1 MLYYAACLHLEKRG
15 ILMRHMR
22 KRIAALFLSLCLL
35 LTGVVFTPVP
45 AEAASDDG
53 WVGAWS
59 TSPVE
64 FNLKKMLEMDWI
76 KCDVGLRNLTFRTR
90 IQPTIAGE
98 DVRITLSNEF
108 GTGPLTIDTV
118 SVAKGYE
125 RLPQAIKTW
134 TRKGV
139 TFDGKSSVTI
149 PAGETVTSD
158 PVGLSVDAL
167 EYLTVSLFLKRTETM
182 KTYGL
187 IGGDTYIMSGNF
199 AKAATTVGVPM
210 EMEADFGEYSVI
222 PVLTGVEVYA
232 PGASSAVLI
241 GDSTLAN
248 DIPILLAERLQSA
261 GITDVGILQQA
272 IKGNRLLD
280 DGAGI
285 LGMAYG
291 EAMVDRFARDALDQ
305 PGVERIF
312 LKVGVNDV
320 VHPNCESL
328 KEEARAVTTEEMIA
342 GYEQLIAQA
351 HERGIEV
358 YLFTRTAW
366 KGYTRNVLGSDDI
379 QWSQEIDQ
387 MRQEINEWIR
397 SEDNPADG
405 YIDLDFMCADEEATE
420 LQDEYTTDGA
430 HFTAQGQQTVVD
442 AIPLAYFE

>member
-1 MLYYAACLHLEKRG
+1 MKKT
-15 ILMRHMR
+15 MR
-22 KRIAALFLSLCLL
+22 KLAAAVLGLCLL
-35 LTGVVFTPVP
+35 ISGLWIAPVQ
-45 AEAASDDG
+45 ADASGGDG

-64 FNLKKMLEMDWI
+64 FNLKKMLDMEWI
-76 KCDVGLRNLTFRTR
+76 KCDLGLRNLTFRTR
-90 IQPTIAGE
+90 IQPTISGE

-108 GTGPLTIDTV
+108 GTGPLTINTT

-125 RLPQAIKTW
+125 KLPQAIKTW
-134 TRKGV
+134 TRKNV
-139 TFDGKSSVTI
+139 TFNGQSSVTI

-158 PVGLSVDAL
+158 PVGMSVDAL

-199 AKAATTVGVPM
+199 AKAATTIGVPM
-210 EMEADFGEYSVI
+210 KMEADFGEYSVI
-222 PVLTGVEVYA
+222 PALTGVEVYA
-232 PGASSAVLI
+232 PEASSAVVI

-248 DIPILLAERLQSA
+248 DIPILLAEKLQSV
-261 GITDVGILQQA
+261 GITNVGILQQA

-291 EAMVDRFARDALDQ
+291 EAMVDRFERDALNQ

-328 KEEARAVTTEEMIA
+328 KDEARAVTAEEMIA
-342 GYEQLIAQA
+342 GYKQLIEQA

-366 KGYTRNVLGSDDI
+366 KGYTRNVLGSDDV
-379 QWSQEIDQ
+379 QWTPEIDQ
-387 MRQEINEWIR
+387 MRQDINAWIR
-397 SEDNPADG
+397 SSDNPADG
-405 YIDLDFMCADEEATE
+405 YIDLDFMCTDETASE
-420 LQDEYTTDGA
+420 LKSEYTTDGA
-430 HFTAQGQQTVVD
+430 HFTALGQQTVVD
-442 AIPLAYFE
+442 AIPLEYFQ

>member
-1 MLYYAACLHLEKRG
+1 MQRVK
-15 ILMRHMR
+15 
-22 KRIAALFLSLCLL
+22 KQIAAAILGLCLL
-35 LTGVVFTPVP
+35 VSGIWIVPVQ
-45 AEAASDDG
+45 AEASSGDG

-64 FNLKKMLEMDWI
+64 FNLKKMLDMEWI
-76 KCDVGLRNLTFRTR
+76 DCDFGLRNLTFRTR
-90 IQPTIAGE
+90 IQPTISGE
-98 DVRITLSNEF
+98 DVRITLSNVF
-108 GTGPLTIDTV
+108 GTGPLTIDTA

-134 TRKGV
+134 TRKNV
-139 TFDGKSSVTI
+139 TFNGNSSVSI

-158 PVGLSVDAL
+158 PIGMSVDAL
-167 EYLTVSLFLKRTETM
+167 EYLTISLFMKRTETM

-199 AKAATTVGVPM
+199 AKAASTIGVPM
-210 EMEADFGEYSVI
+210 KMEADFGEYSVI
-222 PVLTGVEVYA
+222 PALTGVEVYA
-232 PGASSAVLI
+232 PRASSAVMI

-248 DIPILLAERLQSA
+248 DIPLMLAEKLQDA

-291 EAMVDRFARDALDQ
+291 EAMIDRFERDALDQ
-305 PGVERIF
+305 PGVEKIF

-328 KEEARAVTTEEMIA
+328 KDEARPVTAEEMIA
-342 GYEQLIAQA
+342 GYEQLISQA

-366 KGYTRNVLGSDDI
+366 KGYTRNVLGSDDVE
-379 QWSQEIDQ
+379 WSQEIDQ
-387 MRQEINEWIR
+387 MRQDINAWIR
-397 SEDNPADG
+397 SDANPADG
-405 YIDLDFMCADEEATE
+405 YIDLDFMCTDESATE
-420 LQDEYTTDGA
+420 LKSEYTTDGA
-430 HFTAQGQQTVVD
+430 HFTEQGQQTVVD
-442 AIPLAYFE
+442 AVPLEYFQ

>member
-1 MLYYAACLHLEKRG
+1 MKK
-15 ILMRHMR
+15 MMR
-22 KRIAALFLSLCLL
+22 KFAAAVLGLCLL
-35 LTGVVFTPVP
+35 ISGLWMAPVQ
-45 AEAASDDG
+45 ADASGGDG

-64 FNLKKMLEMDWI
+64 FNLKKMLDMEWI
-76 KCDVGLRNLTFRTR
+76 KCDLGLRNLTFRTR
-90 IQPTIAGE
+90 IQPTISGE

-108 GTGPLTIDTV
+108 GTGPLTIDTA

-125 RLPQAIKTW
+125 KLPQAIKTW
-134 TRKGV
+134 TRKNV
-139 TFDGKSSVTI
+139 TFNGQSSVTI

-158 PVGLSVDAL
+158 PVGMSVDAL
-167 EYLTVSLFLKRTETM
+167 EYLTVSLFMKRTETM

-199 AKAATTVGVPM
+199 AKAATTIGVPM
-210 EMEADFGEYSVI
+210 KMEADFGEYSVI
-222 PVLTGVEVYA
+222 PALTGVEVYA
-232 PGASSAVLI
+232 PEASSAVVI

-248 DIPILLAERLQSA
+248 DIPILLAEKLQSA
-261 GITDVGILQQA
+261 GITNVGILQQA

-291 EAMVDRFARDALDQ
+291 EAMVDRFERGALNQ

-328 KEEARAVTTEEMIA
+328 KDEARAVTAEEMIA
-342 GYEQLIAQA
+342 GYKQLIQQA
-351 HERGIEV
+351 HESGIEV

-366 KGYTRNVLGSDDI
+366 KGYTRNVLGSDDV
-379 QWSQEIDQ
+379 QWSPEIDQ
-387 MRQEINEWIR
+387 MRQDINAWIR
-397 SEDNPADG
+397 SSDNPADG
-405 YIDLDFMCADEEATE
+405 YIDLDFMCTDATASE
-420 LQDEYTTDGA
+420 LKSEYTTDGA
-430 HFTAQGQQTVVD
+430 HFTALGQQTVAD
-442 AIPLAYFE
+442 AVPLEYFQ

>member
-1 MLYYAACLHLEKRG
+1 MKK
-15 ILMRHMR
+15 MMR
-22 KRIAALFLSLCLL
+22 KFAAAVLGLCLL
-35 LTGVVFTPVP
+35 ISGLWMAPVQ
-45 AEAASDDG
+45 ADASGGDG

-64 FNLKKMLEMDWI
+64 FNLKKMLDMEWI
-76 KCDVGLRNLTFRTR
+76 KCDLGLRNLTFRTR
-90 IQPTIAGE
+90 IQPTISGE

-108 GTGPLTIDTV
+108 GTGPLTIDTA

-125 RLPQAIKTW
+125 KLPQAIKTW
-134 TRKGV
+134 TRKNV
-139 TFDGKSSVTI
+139 TFNGQSSVTI

-158 PVGLSVDAL
+158 PIGMSVDAL

-199 AKAATTVGVPM
+199 AKAATTIGVPM
-210 EMEADFGEYSVI
+210 KMEADFGEYSVI
-222 PVLTGVEVYA
+222 PALTGVEVYA
-232 PGASSAVLI
+232 PEASSAVVI

-248 DIPILLAERLQSA
+248 DIPILLAEKLQSA
-261 GITDVGILQQA
+261 GITNVGILQQA

-291 EAMVDRFARDALDQ
+291 EAMVDRFERDVLNQ

-328 KEEARAVTTEEMIA
+328 KDEARAVTAEEMIA
-342 GYEQLIAQA
+342 GYKQLIQQA
-351 HERGIEV
+351 HESGIEV

-366 KGYTRNVLGSDDI
+366 KGYTRNVLGSDDV
-379 QWSQEIDQ
+379 QWTPEIDQ
-387 MRQEINEWIR
+387 MRQDINAWIL
-397 SEDNPADG
+397 SSDNPADG
-405 YIDLDFMCADEEATE
+405 YIDLDFMCTDATASE
-420 LQDEYTTDGA
+420 LKSEYTTDGA
-430 HFTAQGQQTVVD
+430 HFTALGQQAVAD
-442 AIPLAYFE
+442 AVPLEYFQ

>member
-1 MLYYAACLHLEKRG
+1 MKK
-15 ILMRHMR
+15 MMR
-22 KRIAALFLSLCLL
+22 KFAAAVLGLCLL
-35 LTGVVFTPVP
+35 ISGLWMAPVQ
-45 AEAASDDG
+45 ADASGGDG

-64 FNLKKMLEMDWI
+64 FNLKKMLDMEWI
-76 KCDVGLRNLTFRTR
+76 KCDLGLRNLTFRTR
-90 IQPTIAGE
+90 IQPTISGE

-108 GTGPLTIDTV
+108 GTGPLTIDTA

-125 RLPQAIKTW
+125 KLPQAIKTW
-134 TRKGV
+134 TRKNV
-139 TFDGKSSVTI
+139 TFNGQSSVTI

-158 PVGLSVDAL
+158 PVGMSVDAL
-167 EYLTVSLFLKRTETM
+167 EYLTVSLFMKRTETM

-199 AKAATTVGVPM
+199 AKAATTIGVPM
-210 EMEADFGEYSVI
+210 KMEADFGEYSVI
-222 PVLTGVEVYA
+222 PALTGVEVYA
-232 PGASSAVLI
+232 PEASSAVVI

-248 DIPILLAERLQSA
+248 DIPILLAEKLQSA
-261 GITDVGILQQA
+261 GITNVGILQQA

-291 EAMVDRFARDALDQ
+291 EAMVDRFERDVLNQ

-328 KEEARAVTTEEMIA
+328 KDEARAVTAEEMIA
-342 GYEQLIAQA
+342 GYKQLIQQA
-351 HERGIEV
+351 HESGIEV

-366 KGYTRNVLGSDDI
+366 KGYTRNVLGSDDV
-379 QWSQEIDQ
+379 QWSPEIDQ
-387 MRQEINEWIR
+387 MRQDINAWIR
-397 SEDNPADG
+397 SSDNPADG
-405 YIDLDFMCADEEATE
+405 YIDLDFMCTDATASE
-420 LQDEYTTDGA
+420 LKSEYTTDGA
-430 HFTAQGQQTVVD
+430 HFTALGQQAVAD
-442 AIPLAYFE
+442 AVPLEYFQ

>member
-1 MLYYAACLHLEKRG
+1 MKKT
-15 ILMRHMR
+15 MR
-22 KRIAALFLSLCLL
+22 KLAAAVLGLCLL
-35 LTGVVFTPVP
+35 ISGLWIAPVQ
-45 AEAASDDG
+45 ADASGGDG

-64 FNLKKMLEMDWI
+64 FNLKKMLDLDWI
-76 KCDVGLRNLTFRTR
+76 KCDVGLHNLTFRTR
-90 IQPTIAGE
+90 IQPTISGE

-108 GTGPLTIDTV
+108 GTGPLTVDTV

-125 RLPQAIKTW
+125 KLPQAIKTW
-134 TRKGV
+134 TRKNV
-139 TFDGKSSVTI
+139 TFNGQASVTI

-158 PVGLSVDAL
+158 PIGMSVDAL

-199 AKAATTVGVPM
+199 AKAATTIGVPM
-210 EMEADFGEYSVI
+210 KMEADFGEYSVI
-222 PVLTGVEVYA
+222 PALTGVEVYA
-232 PGASSAVLI
+232 PEASSAVVI

-248 DIPILLAERLQSA
+248 DIPILLAEKLQNA
-261 GITDVGILQQA
+261 GITNVGILQQA

-291 EAMVDRFARDALDQ
+291 EAMVDRFERDALNQ

-328 KEEARAVTTEEMIA
+328 KGEARAVTAEEMIA
-342 GYEQLIAQA
+342 GYKQLIEQA

-366 KGYTRNVLGSDDI
+366 KGYTRNVLGSDDV
-379 QWSQEIDQ
+379 QWSPEIDQ
-387 MRQEINEWIR
+387 MRQDINAWIR
-397 SEDNPADG
+397 SSDNPADG
-405 YIDLDFMCADEEATE
+405 YIDLDFMCTDETASE
-420 LQDEYTTDGA
+420 LKSEYTTDGA
-430 HFTAQGQQTVVD
+430 HFTALGQQAVAD
-442 AIPLAYFE
+442 AVPLEYFQ

>member
-1 MLYYAACLHLEKRG
+1 MKRVKKQIVAA
-15 ILMRHMR
+15 ILG
-22 KRIAALFLSLCLL
+22 LCLL
-35 LTGVVFTPVP
+35 VTGVWIVP
-45 AEAASDDG
+45 TQAEASSGDG

-64 FNLKKMLEMDWI
+64 FNLKKMLDMEWI
-76 KCDVGLRNLTFRTR
+76 DCDFGLRNLTFRTR
-90 IQPTIAGE
+90 IQPTISGE
-98 DVRITLSNEF
+98 DVRITLSNVF

-134 TRKGV
+134 TRKNV
-139 TFDGKSSVTI
+139 TFNGSSSVTI

-158 PVGLSVDAL
+158 PIGMSVDAL
-167 EYLTVSLFLKRTETM
+167 EYLTISLFMKRTETM

-199 AKAATTVGVPM
+199 VKAASTIGVPM
-210 EMEADFGEYSVI
+210 KMEADFGEYSVI
-222 PVLTGVEVYA
+222 PALTGVEVYA
-232 PGASSAVLI
+232 PGASSAVVI

-248 DIPILLAERLQSA
+248 DIPLMLAEKLQNA
-261 GITDVGILQQA
+261 GITNVGILQQA

-291 EAMVDRFARDALDQ
+291 EAMVDRFERDALNQ
-305 PGVERIF
+305 PGVEKIF

-328 KEEARAVTTEEMIA
+328 KDEARPVTAEEMIA
-342 GYEQLIAQA
+342 GYEQLISQA

-366 KGYTRNVLGSDDI
+366 KGYTRNVLGSDDVV
-379 QWSQEIDQ
+379 WSQEIDQ
-387 MRQEINEWIR
+387 MRQDINAWIR
-397 SEDNPADG
+397 SDTNPADG
-405 YIDLDFMCADEEATE
+405 YIDLDFMCTDESATE
-420 LQDEYTTDGA
+420 LKSEYTTDGA
-430 HFTAQGQQTVVD
+430 HFTELGQQTVVD
-442 AIPLAYFE
+442 AMPLEYFQ

>member
-1 MLYYAACLHLEKRG
+1 MKK
-15 ILMRHMR
+15 MMR
-22 KRIAALFLSLCLL
+22 KLAAAVLGLCFLISGLWMA
-35 LTGVVFTPVP
+35 PVQ
-45 AEAASDDG
+45 ADASGGDG

-64 FNLKKMLEMDWI
+64 FNLKKMLDMEWI
-76 KCDVGLRNLTFRTR
+76 KCDLGLRNLTFRTR
-90 IQPTIAGE
+90 IQPTISGE

-108 GTGPLTIDTV
+108 GTGPLTIDTA

-125 RLPQAIKTW
+125 KLPQAIKTW
-134 TRKGV
+134 TRKNV
-139 TFDGKSSVTI
+139 TFNGQSSVTI

-158 PVGLSVDAL
+158 PVGMSVDAL
-167 EYLTVSLFLKRTETM
+167 EYLTVSLFMKRTETM

-199 AKAATTVGVPM
+199 AKAATTIGVPM
-210 EMEADFGEYSVI
+210 KMEADFGEYSVI
-222 PVLTGVEVYA
+222 PALTGVEVYA
-232 PGASSAVLI
+232 PGASSAVVI

-248 DIPILLAERLQSA
+248 DISILLAEKLQNA
-261 GITDVGILQQA
+261 GITNVGILQQA

-291 EAMVDRFARDALDQ
+291 EAMVNRFERDALNQ

-328 KEEARAVTTEEMIA
+328 KDEARAVTAEEMIA
-342 GYEQLIAQA
+342 GYKQLIEQA

-366 KGYTRNVLGSDDI
+366 KGYTRNVLGSDDV
-379 QWSQEIDQ
+379 QWSPEIDQ
-387 MRQEINEWIR
+387 MRQDINAWIR
-397 SEDNPADG
+397 SSDNPADG
-405 YIDLDFMCADEEATE
+405 YIDLDFMCTDATASE
-420 LQDEYTTDGA
+420 LKSEYTTDGA
-430 HFTAQGQQTVVD
+430 HFTALGQQAVAD
-442 AIPLAYFE
+442 AVPLEYFQ

>member
-1 MLYYAACLHLEKRG
+1 MKRQKQRITAFILGLALMISG
-15 ILMRHMR
+15 IW
-22 KRIAALFLSLCLL
+22 I
-35 LTGVVFTPVP
+35 VP
-45 AEAASDDG
+45 AQAEAADGGG

-64 FNLKKMLEMDWI
+64 FNFKKMIEMDWI

-90 IQPTIAGE
+90 IQPTISGE

-108 GTGPLTIDTV
+108 GTGPLTIDTI

-125 RLPQAIKTW
+125 KLPQAVKTW
-134 TRKGV
+134 TRKNV
-139 TFDGKSSVTI
+139 TFSGKSSVTI

-167 EYLTVSLFLKRTETM
+167 EYLTVSLYMKKTETM

-210 EMEADFGEYSVI
+210 RMEADFGEYSVI
-222 PVLTGVEVYA
+222 PALTGVEVYA
-232 PGASSAVLI
+232 PDASSAVII

-248 DIPILLAERLQSA
+248 DIPILLAEKLQNA
-261 GITDVGILQQA
+261 GITNVGILQQA

-280 DGAGI
+280 DGAGF

-291 EAMVDRFARDALDQ
+291 EAMVDRFERDALDQ
-305 PGVERIF
+305 PGVEKIF

-328 KEEARAVTTEEMIA
+328 KGEARAVTTEEMIA
-342 GYEQLIAQA
+342 GYEQLIEQA
-351 HERGIEV
+351 HARGIEV

-366 KGYTRNVLGSDDI
+366 KGYTRNVLGSDDV

-387 MRQEINEWIR
+387 MRQDINTWIR
-397 SEDNPADG
+397 SDANPADG
-405 YIDLDFMCADEEATE
+405 YIDLDFMCTDESATE
-420 LQDEYTTDGA
+420 LKSEYTTDGA
-430 HFTAQGQQTVVD
+430 HFTEQGQQTVVD
-442 AIPLAYFE
+442 AVPLEYFQ

>member
-1 MLYYAACLHLEKRG
+1 MKRVKKQIVAA
-15 ILMRHMR
+15 ILG
-22 KRIAALFLSLCLL
+22 LCLL
-35 LTGVVFTPVP
+35 VTGVWIVP
-45 AEAASDDG
+45 TQAEASSGDG

-64 FNLKKMLEMDWI
+64 FNLKKMLDMEWI
-76 KCDVGLRNLTFRTR
+76 DCDFGLRNLTFRTR
-90 IQPTIAGE
+90 IQPTISGE
-98 DVRITLSNEF
+98 DVRITLSNVF

-134 TRKGV
+134 TRKNV
-139 TFDGKSSVTI
+139 TFNGSSSVTI

-158 PVGLSVDAL
+158 PIGMSVDAL
-167 EYLTVSLFLKRTETM
+167 EYLTISLFMKRTETM

-199 AKAATTVGVPM
+199 AKAASTIGVPM
-210 EMEADFGEYSVI
+210 KMEADFGEYSVI
-222 PVLTGVEVYA
+222 PALTGVEVYA
-232 PGASSAVLI
+232 PGASSAVVI

-248 DIPILLAERLQSA
+248 DIPLMLAEKLQNA

-291 EAMVDRFARDALDQ
+291 EAMVDRFERDALNQ
-305 PGVERIF
+305 PGVEKIF

-328 KEEARAVTTEEMIA
+328 KDEARPVTAEEMIT
-342 GYEQLIAQA
+342 GYEQLISQA

-366 KGYTRNVLGSDDI
+366 KGYTRNVLGSDDVV
-379 QWSQEIDQ
+379 WSQEIDQ
-387 MRQEINEWIR
+387 MRQDINAWIR
-397 SEDNPADG
+397 SDANPADG
-405 YIDLDFMCADEEATE
+405 YIDLDFMCTDESATE
-420 LQDEYTTDGA
+420 LKSEYTTDGA
-430 HFTAQGQQTVVD
+430 HFTELGQQTVVD
-442 AIPLAYFE
+442 AMPLEYFQ

>member
-1 MLYYAACLHLEKRG
+1 MKK
-15 ILMRHMR
+15 MMR
-22 KRIAALFLSLCLL
+22 KLAAAVLGVCLL
-35 LTGVVFTPVP
+35 ISGLWIAPVQ
-45 AEAASDDG
+45 AEASGGDG

-64 FNLKKMLEMDWI
+64 FNLKKMLDMEWI
-76 KCDVGLRNLTFRTR
+76 KCDLGLRNLTFRTR
-90 IQPTIAGE
+90 IQPTISGE

-108 GTGPLTIDTV
+108 GTGPLTVDTV

-125 RLPQAIKTW
+125 KLPQAIKTW
-134 TRKGV
+134 TRKNV
-139 TFDGKSSVTI
+139 TFNGQASVTI

-158 PVGLSVDAL
+158 SIGMSVDAL

-199 AKAATTVGVPM
+199 AKAATTIGVPM
-210 EMEADFGEYSVI
+210 KMEADFGEYSVI
-222 PVLTGVEVYA
+222 PALTGVEVYA
-232 PGASSAVLI
+232 PEASSAVVI

-248 DIPILLAERLQSA
+248 DIPILLAEKLQSV
-261 GITDVGILQQA
+261 GITNVGILQQA

-291 EAMVDRFARDALDQ
+291 EAMVDRFERDALNQ

-328 KEEARAVTTEEMIA
+328 KDEARAVTAEEMIA
-342 GYEQLIAQA
+342 GYKQLIEQA

-366 KGYTRNVLGSDDI
+366 KGYTRNVLGSDDV
-379 QWSQEIDQ
+379 QWSPEIDQ
-387 MRQEINEWIR
+387 MRQDINAWIL
-397 SEDNPADG
+397 SSDNPADG
-405 YIDLDFMCADEEATE
+405 YIDLDFMCTDETASE
-420 LQDEYTTDGA
+420 LKSEYTTDGA
-430 HFTAQGQQTVVD
+430 HFTALGQQTVVD
-442 AIPLAYFE
+442 AIPLEYFQ

>member
-1 MLYYAACLHLEKRG
+1 MKK
-15 ILMRHMR
+15 MMR
-22 KRIAALFLSLCLL
+22 KLAAAVLGLCLL
-35 LTGVVFTPVP
+35 ISGLWMAPVQ
-45 AEAASDDG
+45 ADASGGDG

-64 FNLKKMLEMDWI
+64 FNLKKMLDMEWI
-76 KCDVGLRNLTFRTR
+76 KCDLGLHNLTFRTR
-90 IQPTIAGE
+90 IQPTISGE

-108 GTGPLTIDTV
+108 GTGPLTIDTA

-125 RLPQAIKTW
+125 KLPQAIKTW
-134 TRKGV
+134 TRKNV
-139 TFDGKSSVTI
+139 TFNGQSSVTI

-158 PVGLSVDAL
+158 PVGMSVDAL
-167 EYLTVSLFLKRTETM
+167 EYLTVSLFMKRTETM

-199 AKAATTVGVPM
+199 AKAATTIGVPM
-210 EMEADFGEYSVI
+210 KMEADFGEYSVI
-222 PVLTGVEVYA
+222 PALTGVEVYA
-232 PGASSAVLI
+232 PEASTAVII

-248 DIPILLAERLQSA
+248 DIPILLAEKLQSA
-261 GITDVGILQQA
+261 GITNVGILQQA

-291 EAMVDRFARDALDQ
+291 EAMVDRFERDALNQ

-320 VHPNCESL
+320 VHPSCESL
-328 KEEARAVTTEEMIA
+328 KDEARAVTAEEMIA
-342 GYEQLIAQA
+342 GYKQLIEQA

-366 KGYTRNVLGSDDI
+366 KGYTRNVLGSDDV
-379 QWSQEIDQ
+379 QWSPEIDQ
-387 MRQEINEWIR
+387 MRQDINAWIR
-397 SEDNPADG
+397 SSDNPADG
-405 YIDLDFMCADEEATE
+405 YIDLDFMCTDATASE
-420 LQDEYTTDGA
+420 LKSEYTTDGA
-430 HFTAQGQQTVVD
+430 HFTALGQQTVAD
-442 AIPLAYFE
+442 AVPLEYFQ

>member
-1 MLYYAACLHLEKRG
+1 
-15 ILMRHMR
+15 MRP
-22 KRIAALFLSLCLL
+22 
-35 LTGVVFTPVP
+35 GG
-45 AEAASDDG
+45 DG

-64 FNLKKMLEMDWI
+64 FNLKKMLDLDWI
-76 KCDVGLRNLTFRTR
+76 KCDVGLHNLTFRTR
-90 IQPTIAGE
+90 IQPTISGE

-108 GTGPLTIDTV
+108 GTGPLIVDTV

-125 RLPQAIKTW
+125 KLPQAIKTW
-134 TRKGV
+134 TRKNV
-139 TFDGKSSVTI
+139 TFNGQSSVTI

-158 PVGLSVDAL
+158 PIGMSVDAL

-199 AKAATTVGVPM
+199 AKAATTIGVPM
-210 EMEADFGEYSVI
+210 KMEADFGEYSVI

-232 PGASSAVLI
+232 PEASSAVVI

-248 DIPILLAERLQSA
+248 DIPILLAEKLQNA
-261 GITDVGILQQA
+261 GITNVGILQQA

-291 EAMVDRFARDALDQ
+291 EAMVDRFERDALNQ

-328 KEEARAVTTEEMIA
+328 KDEARAVTAEEMIA
-342 GYEQLIAQA
+342 GYKQLIQQA

-366 KGYTRNVLGSDDI
+366 NGYTRNVLGS
-379 QWSQEIDQ
+379 
-387 MRQEINEWIR
+387 R
-397 SEDNPADG
+397 
-405 YIDLDFMCADEEATE
+405 
-420 LQDEYTTDGA
+420 
-430 HFTAQGQQTVVD
+430 
-442 AIPLAYFE
+442 

>member
-1 MLYYAACLHLEKRG
+1 MQRVK
-15 ILMRHMR
+15 
-22 KRIAALFLSLCLL
+22 KQIAAAILGLCLL
-35 LTGVVFTPVP
+35 VSGIWIVP
-45 AEAASDDG
+45 AQVEASSGDG

-64 FNLKKMLEMDWI
+64 FNLKKMLEMERID
-76 KCDVGLRNLTFRTR
+76 CDFGLRNLTFRTR
-90 IQPTIAGE
+90 IQPTISGE
-98 DVRITLSNEF
+98 DVRITLSNVF

-134 TRKGV
+134 TRKNV
-139 TFDGKSSVTI
+139 TFNGSSSVTI

-158 PVGLSVDAL
+158 PIGMSVDAM
-167 EYLTVSLFLKRTETM
+167 EYLTISLFMKRTETM

-199 AKAATTVGVPM
+199 AKSASTIGVPM
-210 EMEADFGEYSVI
+210 KMEADFGEYSVI
-222 PVLTGVEVYA
+222 PALTGVEVYA
-232 PGASSAVLI
+232 PGASSAVVI

-248 DIPILLAERLQSA
+248 DIPLMLAEKLQDA

-291 EAMVDRFARDALDQ
+291 EAMIDRFERDALDQ
-305 PGVERIF
+305 PGVEKIF

-328 KEEARAVTTEEMIA
+328 KDEARPVTAEEMIA
-342 GYEQLIAQA
+342 GYEQLISQA
-351 HERGIEV
+351 HEREIEV

-366 KGYTRNVLGSDDI
+366 KGYTRNVLGSDDVV
-379 QWSQEIDQ
+379 WSQEIDQ
-387 MRQEINEWIR
+387 MRQDINAWIR
-397 SEDNPADG
+397 SDTNPADG
-405 YIDLDFMCADEEATE
+405 YIDLDFMCTDESATE
-420 LQDEYTTDGA
+420 LKSEYTTDGA
-430 HFTAQGQQTVVD
+430 HFTEQGQQTVVD
-442 AIPLAYFE
+442 AVPLKYFQ

>member
-1 MLYYAACLHLEKRG
+1 MKK
-15 ILMRHMR
+15 MMR
-22 KRIAALFLSLCLL
+22 KFAAAVLGLCLL
-35 LTGVVFTPVP
+35 ISGLWMAPVQ
-45 AEAASDDG
+45 ADASGGDG

-64 FNLKKMLEMDWI
+64 FNLKKMLDMEWI
-76 KCDVGLRNLTFRTR
+76 KCDLGLRNLTFRTR
-90 IQPTIAGE
+90 IQPTISGE

-108 GTGPLTIDTV
+108 GTGPLTIDTA

-125 RLPQAIKTW
+125 KLPQAIKTW
-134 TRKGV
+134 TRKNV
-139 TFDGKSSVTI
+139 TFNGQSSVTI

-158 PVGLSVDAL
+158 PVGMSVDAL
-167 EYLTVSLFLKRTETM
+167 EYLTVSLFMKRTETM

-199 AKAATTVGVPM
+199 AKAATTLGVPM
-210 EMEADFGEYSVI
+210 KMEADFGEYSVI
-222 PVLTGVEVYA
+222 PALTGVEVYA
-232 PGASSAVLI
+232 PEASSAVVI

-248 DIPILLAERLQSA
+248 DIPILLAEKLQSA
-261 GITDVGILQQA
+261 GITNVGILQQA

-291 EAMVDRFARDALDQ
+291 EAMVDRFERDALNQ

-328 KEEARAVTTEEMIA
+328 KDEARAVTAEEMIA
-342 GYEQLIAQA
+342 GYKQLIQQA
-351 HERGIEV
+351 HESGIEV

-366 KGYTRNVLGSDDI
+366 KGYTRNVLGSDDV
-379 QWSQEIDQ
+379 QWSPEIDQ
-387 MRQEINEWIR
+387 MRQDINAWIR
-397 SEDNPADG
+397 SSDNPADG
-405 YIDLDFMCADEEATE
+405 YIDLDFMCTDATASE
-420 LQDEYTTDGA
+420 LKSEYTTDGA
-430 HFTAQGQQTVVD
+430 HFTALGQQTVAD
-442 AIPLAYFE
+442 AVRLEYFQ

>member
-1 MLYYAACLHLEKRG
+1 MQRVK
-15 ILMRHMR
+15 
-22 KRIAALFLSLCLL
+22 KQIAAAILGLCLL
-35 LTGVVFTPVP
+35 VSGIWIVP
-45 AEAASDDG
+45 AQAEASSGDG

-64 FNLKKMLEMDWI
+64 FNLKKMLEMEWI
-76 KCDVGLRNLTFRTR
+76 DCDFGLRNLTFRTR
-90 IQPTIAGE
+90 IQPTISGE
-98 DVRITLSNEF
+98 DVRITLSNVF
-108 GTGPLTIDTV
+108 GTGPLTIDIV

-134 TRKGV
+134 TRKNV
-139 TFDGKSSVTI
+139 TFNGSSSVTI

-158 PVGLSVDAL
+158 PIGMSVDAM
-167 EYLTVSLFLKRTETM
+167 EYLTISLFMKRTETM

-199 AKAATTVGVPM
+199 AKSASTIGVPM
-210 EMEADFGEYSVI
+210 KMEADFGEYSVI
-222 PVLTGVEVYA
+222 PALTGVEVYA
-232 PGASSAVLI
+232 PGASSAVVI

-248 DIPILLAERLQSA
+248 DIPLMLAEKLQDA

-291 EAMVDRFARDALDQ
+291 EAMIDRFERDALDQ
-305 PGVERIF
+305 PGVEKIF

-328 KEEARAVTTEEMIA
+328 KDEARPVTAEEMIA
-342 GYEQLIAQA
+342 GYEQLISQA
-351 HERGIEV
+351 HEREIEV

-366 KGYTRNVLGSDDI
+366 KGYTRNVLGSDDVV
-379 QWSQEIDQ
+379 WSQEIDQ
-387 MRQEINEWIR
+387 MRQDINAWIR
-397 SEDNPADG
+397 SDTNPADG
-405 YIDLDFMCADEEATE
+405 YIDLDFMCTDESATE
-420 LQDEYTTDGA
+420 LKSEYTTDGA
-430 HFTAQGQQTVVD
+430 HFTEQGQQTVVD
-442 AIPLAYFE
+442 AVPLKYFQ

>member
-1 MLYYAACLHLEKRG
+1 MKK
-15 ILMRHMR
+15 MMR
-22 KRIAALFLSLCLL
+22 KLAAAVLGLCLL
-35 LTGVVFTPVP
+35 ISGLWMAPVQ
-45 AEAASDDG
+45 ADASGGDG

-64 FNLKKMLEMDWI
+64 FNLKKMLDMEWI
-76 KCDVGLRNLTFRTR
+76 KCDLGLRNLTFRTR
-90 IQPTIAGE
+90 IQPTISGE

-108 GTGPLTIDTV
+108 GTGPLTIDTA

-125 RLPQAIKTW
+125 KLPQAIKTW
-134 TRKGV
+134 TRKNV
-139 TFDGKSSVTI
+139 TFNGQSSVTI

-158 PVGLSVDAL
+158 PVGMSVDAL
-167 EYLTVSLFLKRTETM
+167 EYLTVSLFMKRTETM

-199 AKAATTVGVPM
+199 AKAATTIGVPM
-210 EMEADFGEYSVI
+210 KMEADFGEYSVI
-222 PVLTGVEVYA
+222 PALTGVEVYA
-232 PGASSAVLI
+232 PEATSAVVI

-248 DIPILLAERLQSA
+248 DIPILLAEKLQSA
-261 GITDVGILQQA
+261 GITNVGILQQA

-285 LGMAYG
+285 LEMAYG
-291 EAMVDRFARDALDQ
+291 EAMVDRFERDALNQ

-328 KEEARAVTTEEMIA
+328 KDEARAVTAEEMIA
-342 GYEQLIAQA
+342 GYKQLIEQA

-366 KGYTRNVLGSDDI
+366 KGYTRNVLGSDDV
-379 QWSQEIDQ
+379 QWSPEIDQ
-387 MRQEINEWIR
+387 MRQDINAWIR
-397 SEDNPADG
+397 SSDNPADG
-405 YIDLDFMCADEEATE
+405 YIDLDFMCTDATASE
-420 LQDEYTTDGA
+420 LKSEYTTDGA
-430 HFTAQGQQTVVD
+430 HFTALGQQAVAD
-442 AIPLAYFE
+442 AVPLEYFQ

>member
-1 MLYYAACLHLEKRG
+1 MKK
-15 ILMRHMR
+15 MMR
-22 KRIAALFLSLCLL
+22 KFAAAVLGLCLL
-35 LTGVVFTPVP
+35 ISGLWMAPVQ
-45 AEAASDDG
+45 ADASGGDG

-64 FNLKKMLEMDWI
+64 FNLKKMLDMEWI
-76 KCDVGLRNLTFRTR
+76 KCDLGLRNLTFRTR
-90 IQPTIAGE
+90 IQPTISGE

-108 GTGPLTIDTV
+108 GTGPLTIDTA

-125 RLPQAIKTW
+125 KLPQAIKTW
-134 TRKGV
+134 ARKNV
-139 TFDGKSSVTI
+139 TFNGQSSVTI

-158 PVGLSVDAL
+158 PVGMSVDAL
-167 EYLTVSLFLKRTETM
+167 EYLTVSLFMKRTETM

-199 AKAATTVGVPM
+199 AKAATTIGVPM
-210 EMEADFGEYSVI
+210 KMEADFGEYSVI
-222 PVLTGVEVYA
+222 PALTGVEVYA
-232 PGASSAVLI
+232 PEASSAVVI

-248 DIPILLAERLQSA
+248 DIPILLAEKLQNA
-261 GITDVGILQQA
+261 GISNVGILQQA

-291 EAMVDRFARDALDQ
+291 EAMMDRFERDALNQ

-328 KEEARAVTTEEMIA
+328 KDEARAVTAEEMIA
-342 GYEQLIAQA
+342 GYKQLIEQA

-366 KGYTRNVLGSDDI
+366 KGYTRNVLGSDDV
-379 QWSQEIDQ
+379 QWSPEIDQ
-387 MRQEINEWIR
+387 MRQDINAWIR
-397 SEDNPADG
+397 SSDNPADG
-405 YIDLDFMCADEEATE
+405 YIDLDFMCTDATASE
-420 LQDEYTTDGA
+420 LKSEYTTDGA
-430 HFTAQGQQTVVD
+430 HFTALGQQTVAD
-442 AIPLAYFE
+442 AVPLEYFQ

>member
-1 MLYYAACLHLEKRG
+1 MKK
-15 ILMRHMR
+15 MMR
-22 KRIAALFLSLCLL
+22 KLAAAVLGVCLL
-35 LTGVVFTPVP
+35 ISGLWIAPVQ
-45 AEAASDDG
+45 AEASGGDG

-64 FNLKKMLEMDWI
+64 FNLKKMLDMEWI
-76 KCDVGLRNLTFRTR
+76 KCDLGLRNLTFRTR
-90 IQPTIAGE
+90 IQPTISGE

-108 GTGPLTIDTV
+108 GTGPLTINTI

-125 RLPQAIKTW
+125 KLPQAIKTW
-134 TRKGV
+134 TRKNV
-139 TFDGKSSVTI
+139 TFNGQSSVTI

-158 PVGLSVDAL
+158 PVGMSVDAL
-167 EYLTVSLFLKRTETM
+167 EYLTVSLFMKRTETM

-199 AKAATTVGVPM
+199 AKAATTIGVPM
-210 EMEADFGEYSVI
+210 KMEADFGEYSVI
-222 PVLTGVEVYA
+222 PALTGVEVYA
-232 PGASSAVLI
+232 PEASSAVVI

-248 DIPILLAERLQSA
+248 DIPILLAEKLQSV
-261 GITDVGILQQA
+261 GITNVGILQQA

-291 EAMVDRFARDALDQ
+291 EAMVDRFERDALNQ

-328 KEEARAVTTEEMIA
+328 KDEARAVTAEEMIA
-342 GYEQLIAQA
+342 GYKQLIQQA

-366 KGYTRNVLGSDDI
+366 KGYTRNVLGSDDV
-379 QWSQEIDQ
+379 QWSPEIDQ
-387 MRQEINEWIR
+387 MRQDINAWIR
-397 SEDNPADG
+397 SSDNPADG
-405 YIDLDFMCADEEATE
+405 YIDLDFMCTDATASE
-420 LQDEYTTDGA
+420 LKSEYTTDGA
-430 HFTAQGQQTVVD
+430 HFTALGQQTVVD
-442 AIPLAYFE
+442 AVPLEYFQ

>member
-1 MLYYAACLHLEKRG
+1 MKK
-15 ILMRHMR
+15 MMR
-22 KRIAALFLSLCLL
+22 KLAAAVLGVCLL
-35 LTGVVFTPVP
+35 ISGLWIAPVQ
-45 AEAASDDG
+45 AEASGGDG

-64 FNLKKMLEMDWI
+64 FNLKKMLDMEWI
-76 KCDVGLRNLTFRTR
+76 KCDLGLRNLTFRTR
-90 IQPTIAGE
+90 IQPTISGE

-108 GTGPLTIDTV
+108 GTGPLTVDTV

-125 RLPQAIKTW
+125 KLPQAIKTW
-134 TRKGV
+134 TRKNV
-139 TFDGKSSVTI
+139 TFNGQASVTI
-149 PAGETVTSD
+149 PAGETVTSE
-158 PVGLSVDAL
+158 PIGMSVDAL

-199 AKAATTVGVPM
+199 AKAATTIGVPM
-210 EMEADFGEYSVI
+210 KMEADFGEYSVI
-222 PVLTGVEVYA
+222 PALTGVEVYA
-232 PGASSAVLI
+232 PEASSAVVI

-248 DIPILLAERLQSA
+248 DIPILLAEKLQSV
-261 GITDVGILQQA
+261 GITNVGILQQA

-291 EAMVDRFARDALDQ
+291 EAMVDRFERDALNQ

-328 KEEARAVTTEEMIA
+328 KDEARAVTAEEMIA
-342 GYEQLIAQA
+342 GYKQLIEQA

-366 KGYTRNVLGSDDI
+366 KGYTRNVLGSDDV
-379 QWSQEIDQ
+379 QWSPEIDQ
-387 MRQEINEWIR
+387 MRQDINAWIL
-397 SEDNPADG
+397 SSDNPADG
-405 YIDLDFMCADEEATE
+405 NIDLDFMCTDETASE
-420 LQDEYTTDGA
+420 LKSEYTTDGA
-430 HFTAQGQQTVVD
+430 HFKALGQQTVVD
-442 AIPLAYFE
+442 AIPLEYFQ

>member
-1 MLYYAACLHLEKRG
+1 MKKVKQRITAAVLG
-15 ILMRHMR
+15 
-22 KRIAALFLSLCLL
+22 LCLL
-35 LTGVVFTPVP
+35 IAGLWISPVR
-45 AEAASDDG
+45 AEASGDG

-64 FNLKKMLEMDWI
+64 FNLKKMLDMEWI
-76 KCDVGLRNLTFRTR
+76 DCDFGLRNLTFRTR
-90 IQPTIAGE
+90 IQPTISGE
-98 DVRITLSNEF
+98 DIRLTLSNEF

-125 RLPQAIKTW
+125 KLPQAVKTW
-134 TRKGV
+134 TRKNV
-139 TFDGKSSVTI
+139 TFGGDSSVTI

-158 PVGLSVDAL
+158 PIGMPVDAL
-167 EYLTVSLFLKRTETM
+167 EYLTVSLFMKRTETM

-199 AKAATTVGVPM
+199 AKAATTIGVPM
-210 EMEADFGEYSVI
+210 KMEADFGEYSVI
-222 PVLTGVEVYA
+222 PALTGVEVYA
-232 PGASSAVLI
+232 PGASSAVVI

-248 DIPILLAERLQSA
+248 DIPILLAEKLQSA

-280 DGAGI
+280 DGAGF

-291 EAMVDRFARDALDQ
+291 EAMVERFERDALSQ
-305 PGVERIF
+305 PGVKKIF
-312 LKVGVNDV
+312 IKVGVNDI

-328 KEEARAVTTEEMIA
+328 KGEARPVTTEEMIA

-366 KGYTRNVLGSDDI
+366 RGYTRNVLGSDDV
-379 QWSQEIDQ
+379 QWSPEIDQ
-387 MRQEINEWIR
+387 MRQDINEWIR
-397 SEDNPADG
+397 SDACLADG
-405 YIDLDFMCADEEATE
+405 IIDLDFMCTDETAAE
-420 LQDEYTTDGA
+420 LRQEYTTDGA
-430 HFTAQGQQTVVD
+430 HFTAAGQQAVVD
-442 AIPLAYFE
+442 SVPVEYFR

>member
-1 MLYYAACLHLEKRG
+1 MKRLKQRITAFILGLALMISG
-15 ILMRHMR
+15 IW
-22 KRIAALFLSLCLL
+22 I
-35 LTGVVFTPVP
+35 VP
-45 AEAASDDG
+45 AQAEAADGGG

-64 FNLKKMLEMDWI
+64 FNFKKMIEMDWI

-90 IQPTIAGE
+90 IQPTISGE

-108 GTGPLTIDTV
+108 GTGPLTIDTI

-125 RLPQAIKTW
+125 KLPQAVKTW
-134 TRKGV
+134 TRKNV
-139 TFDGKSSVTI
+139 TFSGKSSVTI

-158 PVGLSVDAL
+158 PIGLSVDAL
-167 EYLTVSLFLKRTETM
+167 EYLTVSLYMKKTETM

-210 EMEADFGEYSVI
+210 RMEADFGEYSVI
-222 PVLTGVEVYA
+222 PALTGVEVYA
-232 PGASSAVLI
+232 PDASSAVII

-248 DIPILLAERLQSA
+248 DIPILLAEKLQNA
-261 GITDVGILQQA
+261 GITNVGILQQA

-280 DGAGI
+280 DGAGF

-291 EAMVDRFARDALDQ
+291 EAMVDRFERDALDQ
-305 PGVERIF
+305 PGVEKIF

-328 KEEARAVTTEEMIA
+328 KGEARAVTTEEMIA
-342 GYEQLIAQA
+342 GYEQLIEQA
-351 HERGIEV
+351 HARGIEV

-366 KGYTRNVLGSDDI
+366 KGYTRNVLGSDDV

-387 MRQEINEWIR
+387 MRQDINTWIR
-397 SEDNPADG
+397 SDANPADG
-405 YIDLDFMCADEEATE
+405 YIDLDFMCTDESATE
-420 LQDEYTTDGA
+420 LKSEYTTDGA
-430 HFTAQGQQTVVD
+430 HFTEQGQQMVVD
-442 AIPLAYFE
+442 AVPLEYFQ

>member
-1 MLYYAACLHLEKRG
+1 MKRVKQRIIAFVLGLSVLLAG
-15 ILMRHMR
+15 ICFSP
-22 KRIAALFLSLCLL
+22 A
-35 LTGVVFTPVP
+35 PW
-45 AEAASDDG
+45 AEAASGDG

-64 FNLKKMLEMDWI
+64 FNLKKMLDMDWI

-90 IQPTIAGE
+90 IQPTVSGE

-108 GTGPLTIDTV
+108 GTGPLTVDTV

-125 RLPQAIKTW
+125 KLPQAVKTW
-134 TRKGV
+134 TRKTV

-158 PVGLSVDAL
+158 PVGMSVDAL
-167 EYLTVSLFLKRTETM
+167 EYLTVSLFMKRTETM

-199 AKAATTVGVPM
+199 AKAASTLGVPM
-210 EMEADFGEYSVI
+210 KMEADFGEYSVI
-222 PVLTGVEVYA
+222 PALTGVEVYA
-232 PGASSAVLI
+232 PGASSAVVI

-248 DIPILLAERLQSA
+248 DIPLLLAEKLQNA
-261 GITDVGILQQA
+261 GIDDVGILQQA

-280 DGAGI
+280 DGAGF

-291 EAMVDRFARDALDQ
+291 EAMVDRFERDALNQ
-305 PGVERIF
+305 PGVKKIF

-328 KEEARAVTTEEMIA
+328 KDEAVTADEMIA
-342 GYEQLIAQA
+342 GYKQLIEQA

-366 KGYTRNVLGSDDI
+366 RGYTRNVLGGGNDVE
-379 QWSQEIDQ
+379 WTEEIDQ
-387 MRQEINEWIR
+387 MRKDINTWIK
-397 SEDNPADG
+397 SADNPADG
-405 YIDLDFMCADEEATE
+405 YIDLDFMCTDETAEE
-420 LQDEYTTDGA
+420 LRGEYTTDGA
-430 HFTAQGQQTVVD
+430 HFTEAGQRAAVD
-442 AIPLAYFE
+442 AVPLEYFR

>member
-1 MLYYAACLHLEKRG
+1 MKK
-15 ILMRHMR
+15 MMR
-22 KRIAALFLSLCLL
+22 KFAAAVLGLCLL
-35 LTGVVFTPVP
+35 ISGLWMAPVQ
-45 AEAASDDG
+45 ADASGGDG

-64 FNLKKMLEMDWI
+64 FNLKKMLDMEWI
-76 KCDVGLRNLTFRTR
+76 KCDLGLHNLTFRTR
-90 IQPTIAGE
+90 IQPTISGE

-108 GTGPLTIDTV
+108 GTGPLTIDTA

-125 RLPQAIKTW
+125 KLPQAIKTW
-134 TRKGV
+134 TRKNV
-139 TFDGKSSVTI
+139 TFNGQSSVTI

-158 PVGLSVDAL
+158 PIGMSVDAL

-199 AKAATTVGVPM
+199 AKAATTIGVPM
-210 EMEADFGEYSVI
+210 KMEADFGEYSVI
-222 PVLTGVEVYA
+222 PALTGVEVYA
-232 PGASSAVLI
+232 PEASSAVVI

-248 DIPILLAERLQSA
+248 DIPILLAEKLQSA
-261 GITDVGILQQA
+261 GITNVGILQQA

-291 EAMVDRFARDALDQ
+291 EAMVDRFERDALNQ

-328 KEEARAVTTEEMIA
+328 KDEARAVTAEEMIA
-342 GYEQLIAQA
+342 GYKQLIEQA

-366 KGYTRNVLGSDDI
+366 KGYTRNVLGSDDV
-379 QWSQEIDQ
+379 QWSPEIDQ
-387 MRQEINEWIR
+387 MRQDINAWIR
-397 SEDNPADG
+397 SSDNPADG
-405 YIDLDFMCADEEATE
+405 YIDLDFMCTDATASE
-420 LQDEYTTDGA
+420 LKSEYTTDGA
-430 HFTAQGQQTVVD
+430 HFTALGQQTVAD
-442 AIPLAYFE
+442 AVPLEYFQ

>member
-1 MLYYAACLHLEKRG
+1 MQRVK
-15 ILMRHMR
+15 
-22 KRIAALFLSLCLL
+22 KQIAAAILGLCLL
-35 LTGVVFTPVP
+35 VSGIWIVP
-45 AEAASDDG
+45 AQAEASSGDG

-64 FNLKKMLEMDWI
+64 FNLKKMLEMEWI
-76 KCDVGLRNLTFRTR
+76 DCDFGLRNLTFRTR
-90 IQPTIAGE
+90 IQPTISGE
-98 DVRITLSNEF
+98 DVRITLSNVF

-134 TRKGV
+134 TRKNV
-139 TFDGKSSVTI
+139 TFNGSSSVTI

-158 PVGLSVDAL
+158 PIGMSVDAM
-167 EYLTVSLFLKRTETM
+167 EYLTISLFMKRTETM

-199 AKAATTVGVPM
+199 AKSASTIGVPM
-210 EMEADFGEYSVI
+210 KMEADFGEYFVI
-222 PVLTGVEVYA
+222 PALTGVEVYA
-232 PGASSAVLI
+232 PGASSAVVI

-248 DIPILLAERLQSA
+248 DIPLMLAEKLQDA

-291 EAMVDRFARDALDQ
+291 EAMIDRFERDALDQ
-305 PGVERIF
+305 PGVEKIF

-328 KEEARAVTTEEMIA
+328 KDEARPVTAEEMIA
-342 GYEQLIAQA
+342 GYEQLISQA

-366 KGYTRNVLGSDDI
+366 KGYTRNVLGSDDVE
-379 QWSQEIDQ
+379 WSQEIDQ
-387 MRQEINEWIR
+387 MRQDINAWIR
-397 SEDNPADG
+397 SDANPADG
-405 YIDLDFMCADEEATE
+405 YIDLDFMCTDESATE
-420 LQDEYTTDGA
+420 LKSEYTTDGA
-430 HFTAQGQQTVVD
+430 HFTEQGQQTVVD
-442 AIPLAYFE
+442 AVPLKYFQ

>member
-1 MLYYAACLHLEKRG
+1 MKK
-15 ILMRHMR
+15 MMR
-22 KRIAALFLSLCLL
+22 KFAAAVLGLCLL
-35 LTGVVFTPVP
+35 ISGLWMAPVQ
-45 AEAASDDG
+45 ADASGGDG

-64 FNLKKMLEMDWI
+64 FNLKKMLDMEWI
-76 KCDVGLRNLTFRTR
+76 KCDLGLRNLTFRTR
-90 IQPTIAGE
+90 IQPTISGE

-108 GTGPLTIDTV
+108 GTGPLTVDTV

-125 RLPQAIKTW
+125 KLPQAIKTW
-134 TRKGV
+134 TRKNV
-139 TFDGKSSVTI
+139 TFNGQASVTI

-158 PVGLSVDAL
+158 PIGMSVDAL

-199 AKAATTVGVPM
+199 AKAATTIGVPM
-210 EMEADFGEYSVI
+210 KMEADFGEYSVI

-232 PGASSAVLI
+232 PEASSAVVI

-248 DIPILLAERLQSA
+248 DIPILLAEKLQSA
-261 GITDVGILQQA
+261 GITNVGILQQA

-291 EAMVDRFARDALDQ
+291 EAMVDRFERDVLNQ

-328 KEEARAVTTEEMIA
+328 KDEARAVTAEEMIA
-342 GYEQLIAQA
+342 GYKQLIQQA

-366 KGYTRNVLGSDDI
+366 KGYTRNVLGSDDV
-379 QWSQEIDQ
+379 QWSPEIDQ
-387 MRQEINEWIR
+387 MRQDINAWIR
-397 SEDNPADG
+397 SSDNPADG
-405 YIDLDFMCADEEATE
+405 YIDLDFMCTDATASE
-420 LQDEYTTDGA
+420 LKSEYTTDGA
-430 HFTAQGQQTVVD
+430 HFTALGQQAVAD
-442 AIPLAYFE
+442 AIPLEYFQ

>member
-1 MLYYAACLHLEKRG
+1 MKRLKQRITAFILGLALMISG
-15 ILMRHMR
+15 IW
-22 KRIAALFLSLCLL
+22 I
-35 LTGVVFTPVP
+35 VP
-45 AEAASDDG
+45 AQAEAADGGG

-64 FNLKKMLEMDWI
+64 FNFKKMIEMDWI

-90 IQPTIAGE
+90 IQPTISGE

-108 GTGPLTIDTV
+108 GTGPLTIDTI

-125 RLPQAIKTW
+125 KLPQAVKTW
-134 TRKGV
+134 TRKNV
-139 TFDGKSSVTI
+139 TFSGKSSVTI

-167 EYLTVSLFLKRTETM
+167 EYLTVSLYMKKTEKM

-210 EMEADFGEYSVI
+210 RMEADFGEYSVI
-222 PVLTGVEVYA
+222 PALTGVEVYA
-232 PGASSAVLI
+232 PDASSAVII

-248 DIPILLAERLQSA
+248 DIPILLAEKLQNA
-261 GITDVGILQQA
+261 GITNVGILQQA

-280 DGAGI
+280 DGAGF

-291 EAMVDRFARDALDQ
+291 EAMVDRFERDALDQ
-305 PGVERIF
+305 PGVEKIF

-328 KEEARAVTTEEMIA
+328 KGEARAVTTEEMIA
-342 GYEQLIAQA
+342 GYEQLIEQA
-351 HERGIEV
+351 HARGIEV

-366 KGYTRNVLGSDDI
+366 KGYTRDVLGSDDI

-387 MRQEINEWIR
+387 MRQDINTWIR
-397 SEDNPADG
+397 SDANPADG
-405 YIDLDFMCADEEATE
+405 YIDLDFMCTDESATE
-420 LQDEYTTDGA
+420 LKSEYTTDGA
-430 HFTAQGQQTVVD
+430 HFTEQGQQTVVD
-442 AIPLAYFE
+442 AVPLEYFQ

>member
-1 MLYYAACLHLEKRG
+1 MKRVKKQIVAA
-15 ILMRHMR
+15 ILG
-22 KRIAALFLSLCLL
+22 LCLL
-35 LTGVVFTPVP
+35 VSGIWIVP
-45 AEAASDDG
+45 AQAETSSGDG

-64 FNLKKMLEMDWI
+64 FNLKKMLDMEWI
-76 KCDVGLRNLTFRTR
+76 DCDFGLRNLTFRTR
-90 IQPTIAGE
+90 IQPTISGE
-98 DVRITLSNEF
+98 DVRITLSNVF

-134 TRKGV
+134 TRKNV
-139 TFDGKSSVTI
+139 TFNGSSSVTI

-158 PVGLSVDAL
+158 PIGMSVDAL
-167 EYLTVSLFLKRTETM
+167 EYLTISLFMKRTETM

-199 AKAATTVGVPM
+199 AKAASTIGVPM
-210 EMEADFGEYSVI
+210 KMEADFGEYSVI
-222 PVLTGVEVYA
+222 PALTGVEVYA
-232 PGASSAVLI
+232 PGASSAVVI

-248 DIPILLAERLQSA
+248 DIPLMLAEKLQNA

-291 EAMVDRFARDALDQ
+291 EAMVDRFERDALNQ
-305 PGVERIF
+305 PGVEKIF

-328 KEEARAVTTEEMIA
+328 KDEARPVTAEEMIA
-342 GYEQLIAQA
+342 GYEQLISQA

-366 KGYTRNVLGSDDI
+366 KGYTRNVLGSDDVV
-379 QWSQEIDQ
+379 WSQEIDQ
-387 MRQEINEWIR
+387 MRQDINAWIR
-397 SEDNPADG
+397 SDTNPADG
-405 YIDLDFMCADEEATE
+405 YIDLDFMCTDESATE
-420 LQDEYTTDGA
+420 LKSEYTTDGA
-430 HFTAQGQQTVVD
+430 HFTELGQQTVVD
-442 AIPLAYFE
+442 AMPLEYFQ